1 MRPPF
6 LRDNMSVEAYAGVG
20 ARGPVYAAAVNVKC
34 SVQPDFR
41 LILDAQGRQFQ
52 AQAIAIVWPNSVFPI
67 ESRVTTSDGKMYR
80 IIADSPLPDS
90 KRPDHREISLGGMQ

>member
-1 MRPPF
+1 VRPPF
-6 LRDNMSVEAYAGVG
+6 LHDTMSVEAFTGTG
-20 ARGPVYAAAVNVKC
+20 ARGPTYATALSVRC

-52 AQAIAIVWPNSVFPI
+52 AQALAIVWPGSVFPV
-67 ESRVTTSDGKMYR
+67 ESRVTTTDGKKYR